1 MRDMNSLRK
10 ERCELID
17 KKFLRG
23 LDDVEFL
30 RLKEIEDLF
39 GKIEEEK
46 LGPDL
51 ARLEKFA
58 SDIER
63 LNDVINK
70 YNESIRAI
78 DNDLLNIKF
87 SFKDWTRGN
96 NSVYGDEYELSL
108 GNFHS
113 GTVFNGSI
121 VLSKSDRDEFIK
133 ALKGGAV
140 PVFDVLLDD

>member
-1 MRDMNSLRK
+1 MKDIDLLRK

-17 KKFLRG
+17 KKFLHG
-23 LDDVEFL
+23 LDDGEFL

-39 GKIEEEK
+39 DKIEEEK
-46 LGPDL
+46 LAPDL

-70 YNESIRAI
+70 YNGSIASI

-87 SFKDWTRGN
+87 SFKDWTRNGK
-96 NSVYGDEYELSL
+96 SVYGDEYELSL

-121 VLSKSDRDEFIK
+121 VLSKSDRNEFIK
-133 ALKGGAV
+133 ALKSGAA
-140 PVFDVLLDD
+140 PVFDVFLDD